1 MNATKKALIVV
12 TNHEALGNTGEKTGW
27 YLPEVSH
34 IYFPLTEAGFHID
47 FASPKGGKAPLDQ
60 KSYDLSD
67 ALNKRFVE
75 EKKLLPQFEHTLALS
90 NINPKD
96 YQIIFFAGG
105 HGTMWDFPNSAD
117 LNRVTAAIYE
127 QGGIVSA
134 VCHGPAALVNV
145 KLSNGNYLIAGK
157 EVSAFTNEEEQ
168 AVELTK
174 IVPFSLETKLKE
186 HGAKFHAGKMW
197 DNIVV
202 VSDRLITGQNP
213 QSAYSLGKK
222 IVEVANTL

>member
-1 MNATKKALIVV
+1 MNAMKKALIVV

-27 YLPEVSH
+27 YLPEVTH
-34 IYFPLTEAGFHID
+34 VYFPLLDAGFHID
-47 FASPKGGKAPLDQ
+47 FASPKGGIAPLDQ
-60 KSYDLSD
+60 KSYDLTD
-67 ALNKRFVE
+67 EFNKRFVD
-75 EKKLLPQFEHTLALS
+75 EKKLLPQFDHTLALS

-105 HGTMWDFPNSAD
+105 HGTMWDFPNSTD

-134 VCHGPAALVNV
+134 VCHGPAALVNI
-145 KLSNGNYLIAGK
+145 KLSNGNYLVAGK
-157 EVSAFTNEEEQ
+157 EVSAFTNEEEH

-174 IVPFSLETKLKE
+174 VVPFSLETTLKE

-197 DNIVV
+197 SNTVI

-213 QSAYSLGKK
+213 QSAHSLGKK
-222 IVEVANTL
+222 IVEVAKTL